1 MGNSQISTEFVI
13 LIESIKENIKRNSKK
28 GIWVGLVMVNGK
40 EYHWRITK
48 REINA
53 DNKEL

>member
-13 LIESIKENIKRNSKK
+13 LIESIKENIKRNPKK

-40 EYHWRITK
+40 EYHWKVTERN
-48 REINA
+48 INA
-53 DNKEL
+53 DTKLS